1 MVSHDFAAMFQSA
14 HRIVFLEETIRFDG
28 PTETFPN
35 LDKLA
40 DLRGISNVHEGDM
53 EEFVW
58 E

>member
-1 MVSHDFAAMFQSA
+1 MVSHDFTAMFQTA

-40 DLRGISNVHEGDM
+40 DLRGITNVHGQQKEDW
-53 EEFVW
+53 VW